1 MRMLVKLPS
10 LTNVAAGSTA
20 TLNCPIGRSYDRLI
34 LEHKNLQLDQMKN
47 IRVEIDGKPIQEYK
61 DGVQLALLNQYYRR
75 YVAGVN
81 PNNANGF
88 LSIWFSRPEMNS
100 LDHQRVTRLGTTG
113 VQTFQVSFDI
123 DAAAVNP
130 SVVAHAVQSDASPI
144 GMITKVKQF
153 VMSSATAG
161 NFEIDS
167 IPKGPRILAV
177 HFFKNDVS
185 HVEVE
190 QNSRKIREG
199 SKDFL
204 RFIQVESNRSVA
216 TNAIKTTVDFTL
228 EADLYH
234 SLETNPQFIKDQRFR
249 LTLDTP
255 GEVRVVV
262 EYLDFLAGI

>member
-1 MRMLVKLPS
+1 MRMLVKMPS

-34 LEHKNLQLDQMKN
+34 FECNKDLKLEKIKN
-47 IRVEIDGKPIQEYK
+47 IRVEIDGKPVQEFK
-61 DGVQLALLNQYYRR
+61 DVVQINDINAYYGR
-75 YVAGVN
+75 Y
-81 PNNANGF
+81 F
-88 LSIWFSRPEMNS
+88 LGSGSVIADKRYFSIWFSRPEMNS

-123 DAAAVNP
+123 DEGAVNP
-130 SVVAHAVQSDASPI
+130 SIVAHAIQSDASQV

-161 NFEIDS
+161 QFEIDS

-177 HFFKNDVS
+177 HFFKNDIS
-185 HVEVE
+185 YVEVE

-199 SKDFL
+199 SKNLLTFL
-204 RFIQVESNRSVA
+204 QRESNRKVD
-216 TNAIKTTVDFTL
+216 NKKITVDFTL

>member
-1 MRMLVKLPS
+1 MRMLVKMPS
-10 LTNVAAGSTA
+10 LTNVVAGSTA

-34 LEHKNLQLDQMKN
+34 FERKGLTLGQIKN

-61 DGVQLALLNQYYRR
+61 DGVQLDEVNAYYKRHT
-75 YVAGVN
+75 A
-81 PNNANGF
+81 NANSNNGF
-88 LSIWFSRPEMNS
+88 FSIWFSRPEMNS

-123 DAAAVNP
+123 DAGAVNP
-130 SVVAHAVQSDASPI
+130 SVVAHAIQSDASPI
-144 GMITKVKQF
+144 GMVTKVKQF
-153 VMSSATAG
+153 VMSTATAG
-161 NFEIDS
+161 DFEIDS

-177 HFFKNDVS
+177 HFFKSDVMS
-185 HVEVE
+185 VEVE
-190 QNSRKIREG
+190 QNSRKIRDG
-199 SKDFL
+199 SKTLLDFL
-204 RFIQVESNRSVA
+204 QRESNRAPV
-216 TNAIKTTVDFTL
+216 NKKTSVDFTL

-249 LTLDTP
+249 LNLETA

>member
-10 LTNVAAGSTA
+10 ITNVAPGSTA

-34 LEHKNLQLDQMKN
+34 LEYKNLNPEQIKN
-47 IRVEIDGKPIQEYK
+47 LRVEIDGKPIQEYK
-61 DGVQLALLNQYYRR
+61 DARQLYDINVYYKR
-75 YVAGVN
+75 YVI
-81 PNNANGF
+81 NANQKSGF
-88 LSIWFSRPEMNS
+88 LSVWFSRPEMNS
-100 LDHQRVTRLGTTG
+100 LEHQRVTRLGTTG

-123 DAAAVNP
+123 ADDAVNP
-130 SVVAHAVQSDASPI
+130 IVIAHAVQSDPSPL

-153 VMSSATAG
+153 VMSAATAG
-161 NFEIDS
+161 QFEIDS

-177 HFFKNDVS
+177 HFFKPDVN
-185 HVEVE
+185 HIEIE

-204 RFIQVESNRSVA
+204 GFVQRESNRVPQVTKA
-216 TNAIKTTVDFTL
+216 THLDFTL
-228 EADLYH
+228 ESDLYH
-234 SLETNPQFIKDQRFR
+234 SLETNPQVIKDQRFR
-249 LTLDTP
+249 LDLETA